1 MARGK
6 ADRKRVA
13 EMQHLPRPMSTPV
26 QHLQLSSD
34 EEEGITKIQAMVCV
48 VSIASSPCMELSLL
62 ASFALAELTSVC

>member
-13 EMQHLPRPMSTPV
+13 EMKHLPRPTSVPV
-26 QHLQLSSD
+26 QHLQLSSE

-48 VSIASSPCMELSLL
+48 LL
-62 ASFALAELTSVC
+62 NCLLTSHGLYSL